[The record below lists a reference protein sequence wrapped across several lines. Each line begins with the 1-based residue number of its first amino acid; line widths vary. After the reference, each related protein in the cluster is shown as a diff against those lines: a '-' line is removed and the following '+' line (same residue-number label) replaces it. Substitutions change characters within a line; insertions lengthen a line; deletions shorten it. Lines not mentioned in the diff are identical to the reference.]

1 MEHSPEPITW
11 RTMIGFLV
19 HAVVFG
25 MFATPIA
32 LWVGPTGR
40 PVVVRL
46 AAAVFCAVVVYR
58 LVIVVRGAA
67 MIGQMS
73 AADVALQPYD
83 ATVRVDPLLTRLANE
98 LRMNLRGRV
107 VTPALWTHLEQLC
120 RQRGVSVPV
129 ELQQQPGHR
138 TWQDVERV
146 VQFLEDAA

>member
-11 RTMIGFLV
+11 RTMVGFLV
-19 HAVVFG
+19 LAVVIG

-32 LWVGPTGR
+32 LWAGPTSR

-46 AAAVFCAVVVYR
+46 AAAVLCAVVVYR
-58 LVIVVRGAA
+58 LVVVVRGAA
-67 MIGQMS
+67 MIGHMS

-98 LRMNLRGRV
+98 LRTNLRWRV
-107 VTPALWTHLEQLC
+107 VTPALWTRLLQLC
-120 RQRGVSVPV
+120 RRRGAAIPV
-129 ELQQQPGHR
+129 ELQQQPGYR

-146 VQFLEDAA
+146 IQFLEDAT